1 MRRSF
6 LMVLLVGLTA
16 ACETTTEAGK
26 MRSTPTPSELL
37 LPRAEANFRMS
48 GAELRALPAALD
60 GDAVQEL
67 LSWVRPEHRAP
78 TIALLQEVG
87 KRGNSVPIISVD
99 ASHPELAQIA
109 RRLWKRADRPA
120 APDSTTQ
127 RDVNP

>member
-1 MRRSF
+1 
-6 LMVLLVGLTA
+6 
-16 ACETTTEAGK
+16 
-26 MRSTPTPSELL
+26 
-37 LPRAEANFRMS
+37 MS